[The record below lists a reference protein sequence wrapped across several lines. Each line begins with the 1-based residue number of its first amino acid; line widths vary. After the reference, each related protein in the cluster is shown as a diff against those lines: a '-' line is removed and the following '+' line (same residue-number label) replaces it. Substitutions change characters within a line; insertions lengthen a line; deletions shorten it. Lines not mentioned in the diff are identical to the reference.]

1 MYMRKLILMA
11 VLFFTTSA
19 NASGYKID
27 RDVDGPF
34 AFTIS
39 GVKINEGSTLTR
51 ESILFNDPASP
62 ILINSHSTKVVYKDR
77 GFRFSG
83 TTEIQLKSEVVAV
96 QVRTI
101 LYDVFGQH
109 MKNLA
114 NTQPKDLSP
123 GSSTISGEW
132 RALDNDITE
141 LLTTV
146 TYVARVRLADGTQWV
161 FDAKNLELALSSLKL
176 EQKIGE
182 DQVE

>member
-161 FDAKNLELALSSLKL
+161 FDAKNLQLALSSLKL